1 MHSLDRKRKLTPNTL
16 PGIVKCVNSTKS
28 SNLSLFSLYFIS
40 ILSLFYLY
48 GWADGQQASHSAQ
61 APAPKCPPLSRA
73 ENLNDR

>member
-16 PGIVKCVNSTKS
+16 PGIV
-28 SNLSLFSLYFIS
+28 I
-40 ILSLFYLY
+40 SLFYLY